1 MTWANKECDWN
12 KLVADIQLEI
22 DANEKII
29 PLEHIRWIQH
39 YLDHGEYSMAFEYL
53 YLEIMERTE
62 SVFFLGTEKAK
73 DIALFF
79 ALDDENECMV
89 DPKFWS
95 KFQYFLSAY
104 EKSDD
109 SI

>member
-1 MTWANKECDWN
+1 M
-12 KLVADIQLEI
+12 
-22 DANEKII
+22 
-29 PLEHIRWIQH
+29 
-39 YLDHGEYSMAFEYL
+39 
-53 YLEIMERTE
+53 IMENTVWLLNIFTWKLWSE
-62 SVFFLGTEKAK
+62 LNPFFFLGTEKAK

-109 SI
+109 SIENMFSR